1 MAKDGPVS
9 DSNAPVV
16 VVGGGISGI
25 TCART
30 LVRAGH
36 TVRVLDRGRRLGG
49 RMAVRTEALVSG
61 KHAVDVGASYFTVR
75 DERFAAVVDGWQQAG
90 LARPWT
96 DTFHLA
102 GPDGRLGTTTG
113 LPRWA
118 AAGGLRSL
126 VENLAE
132 GLGVTSQHEVE
143 EVDVEGVRLLVD
155 GEPARAVVLAMP
167 DPQAADLLPEP
178 VSTWL
183 GRDGGREWSPVIAVW
198 AAWGERWWG
207 DLDGAFVDGS
217 PVVSWLADDGRRR
230 GDDAP
235 VLVAHAT
242 SVFAAGRLEDPGT
255 ATAPV
260 LAEVARLLGADGFPE
275 PEFARAHRW
284 SLAAPMHPH
293 RAPFGLH
300 PALVGVCGDAWGDRP
315 RVEQAFLS
323 GLQLGE
329 ALAERLG

>member
-1 MAKDGPVS
+1 MS

-30 LVRAGH
+30 LARAGYP
-36 TVRVLDRGRRLGG
+36 VRVLDRGRRLGG
-49 RMAVRTEALVSG
+49 RMAVRTEDLVTG

-75 DERFAAVVDGWQQAG
+75 DPRFAAVADAWERAG

-102 GPDGRLGTTTG
+102 SLDGRLGTTTG

-132 GLGVTSQHEVE
+132 GLEVVQQHEVE
-143 EVDVEGVRLLVD
+143 EVDVHGDRLLVD

-167 DPQAADLLPEP
+167 DPQAVDLLPEP
-178 VSTWL
+178 VATWL
-183 GRDGGREWSPVIAVW
+183 GLDRGLEWAPVIAVW

-217 PVVSWLADDGRRR
+217 PVVSWVADDGRRR

-242 SVFAAGRLEDPGT
+242 SVFAAGRLEDPGS
-255 ATAPV
+255 ATGPV
-260 LAEVARLLGADGFPE
+260 LAEVARVLGAETFPE

-284 SLAAPMHPH
+284 SLAAPLHPH
-293 RAPFGLH
+293 AEPFALH
-300 PALVGVCGDAWGDRP
+300 PANVGVCGDGWGDRP
-315 RVEQAFLS
+315 RIEQAFLS

-329 ALAERLG
+329 ALVERLA

>member
-1 MAKDGPVS
+1 MDPVS

-132 GLGVTSQHEVE
+132 GLDVTSQHEVE

-183 GRDGGREWSPVIAVW
+183 GLDGGREWSPVIAVW